1 MVGGMPTIKRSIKNW
16 EMKIMNKHI
25 LWPILTSFICASPV
39 MAVKQDKPVSAAASG
54 SATPAPA
61 APATTNESAPNL
73 NKTTEIKPEK
83 SLEASKEKLPPKA
96 SQKEIAKYKSK
107 VALAIASQARKQG
120 SVGNGYAAVSF
131 RIADNGTVTGVVVK
145 SSSSPKHAE
154 TARRIVSGI
163 HAGPPPG
170 GEISLNQRFQFN

>member
-1 MVGGMPTIKRSIKNW
+1 
-16 EMKIMNKHI
+16 MKKQI
-25 LWPILTSFICASPV
+25 LLLILASFMCASTGL
-39 MAVKQDKPVSAAASG
+39 AEEQGKPASLAAPG

-61 APATTNESAPNL
+61 APAITNESAPNS
-73 NKTTEIKPEK
+73 NKATEIKPEK